1 MFCAV
6 AACLCGMLLASSADG
21 AALSARQKAM
31 NSDAEWTMARQL
43 PGASRTLE
51 SRGTVSCRTGRGI
64 VWAVKEPFES
74 SVEMTTNA
82 MIFTDEDGR
91 REKSL
96 GELPHYADIRK
107 ATDAFVAGNTNAFDG
122 VFAVTEKT
130 FANGGW
136 TVTLVP
142 EVSAMKR
149 LFTSVEVSGAALP
162 TNAVMKTGDGGCCTI
177 RFRELPNER

>member
-1 MFCAV
+1 MI
-6 AACLCGMLLASSADG
+6 LATVLMVFT
-21 AALSARQKAM
+21 AALSALQKAM
-31 NSDAEWTMARQL
+31 DSDAEWTMSRQL
-43 PGASRTLE
+43 PGSSRALE
-51 SRGTVSCRTGRGI
+51 SRGTVSCRIGKGI
-64 VWAVKEPFES
+64 VWTVKEPFES
-74 SVEMTTNA
+74 SVEMTTDA

-96 GELPHYADIRK
+96 GDLPHYADIRK

-122 VFAVTEKT
+122 VFAVTERS
-130 FANGGW
+130 FADGGW

-162 TNAVMKTGDGGCCTI
+162 TNAVMKTGDGGLSVI
-177 RFRELPNER
+177 RLKERSRVR

>member
-1 MFCAV
+1 MFATV
-6 AACLCGMLLASSADG
+6 LMVFAT
-21 AALSARQKAM
+21 ALSALQKAM
-31 NSDAEWTMARQL
+31 DSDAEWTMSRQL
-43 PGASRTLE
+43 PGSSRAFE
-51 SRGTVSCRTGRGI
+51 SRGNVSCRIGKGI
-64 VWAVKEPFES
+64 VWTVNEPFES
-74 SVEMTTNA
+74 SVEMTTDA

-96 GELPHYADIRK
+96 GDLPHYADIRK

-122 VFAVTEKT
+122 VFAVTERS
-130 FANGGW
+130 FADGGW

-162 TNAVMKTGDGGCCTI
+162 TNAVMKTGDGGLSVI
-177 RFRELPNER
+177 RFKERSRVR